1 MAQINLLK
9 IKKIDKNRNMIHEK
23 VFSTYTIFENSGEKY
38 IQIDTYGRNERE
50 IPEKVSQSL
59 QFDRETAKFF
69 VNLLVKEFKLG
80 LM

>member
-1 MAQINLLK
+1 MAQINLSR
-9 IKKIDKNRNMIHEK
+9 IKKFEKNRNMIHEK
-23 VFSTYTIFENSGEKY
+23 VFSTYTIFEDSGEKY

-50 IPEKVSQSL
+50 MPEKISQSL

-69 VNLLVKEFKLG
+69 VNLLVKEFKLE